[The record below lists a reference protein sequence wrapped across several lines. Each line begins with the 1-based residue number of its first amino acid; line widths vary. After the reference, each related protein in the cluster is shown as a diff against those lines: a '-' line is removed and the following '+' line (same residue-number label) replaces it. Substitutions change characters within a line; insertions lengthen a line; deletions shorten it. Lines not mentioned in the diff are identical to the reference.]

1 MLALA
6 ILLQIFASVLSCG
19 KFRQRIQERR
29 LLEDEREGTT
39 RLVIIYL
46 GINRGNEKFSK
57 GSLAWEAKLHPGRLL
72 TETTF
77 V

>member
-39 RLVIIYL
+39 RLVIISDSHGKIWESIEEMRNFL
-46 GINRGNEKFSK
+46 K
-57 GSLAWEAKLHPGRLL
+57 GH
-72 TETTF
+72 
-77 V
+77 